1 MFSNQ
6 TSVIRNFHWD
16 RYYHHNHDGFAENS
30 RPMKLDAQD
39 SISIDTDSSSRLD
52 DDHFDDSDGY
62 SSHSPSPNHQILF
75 SSSSSASFIPIS
87 MINNVHHQDCLEC
100 IPNFLRKTIDIRKR
114 SISSTSTST
123 SSSSSTE
130 LKHKK
135 DSKSL
140 HSSAKIVKNEIYLEK
155 RRRNNESARKSRES
169 RRRREKETKERI
181 SILQEENIKL
191 RTEIQILRE
200 EICRLREHE
209 FLQSLITNSFRTI
222 RPNDFNR

>member
-1 MFSNQ
+1 MSQFHFQNLKFFSH
-6 TSVIRNFHWD
+6 T
-16 RYYHHNHDGFAENS
+16 
-30 RPMKLDAQD
+30 KL
-39 SISIDTDSSSRLD
+39 
-52 DDHFDDSDGY
+52 
-62 SSHSPSPNHQILF
+62 ILF
-75 SSSSSASFIPIS
+75 D
-87 MINNVHHQDCLEC
+87 VV
-100 IPNFLRKTIDIRKR
+100 R
-114 SISSTSTST
+114 
-123 SSSSSTE
+123 
-130 LKHKK
+130 
-135 DSKSL
+135 
-140 HSSAKIVKNEIYLEK
+140 YLEK